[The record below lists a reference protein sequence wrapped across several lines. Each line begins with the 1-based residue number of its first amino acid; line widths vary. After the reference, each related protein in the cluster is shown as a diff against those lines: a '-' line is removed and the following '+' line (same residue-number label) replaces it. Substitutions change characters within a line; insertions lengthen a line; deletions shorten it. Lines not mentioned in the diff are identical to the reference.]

1 VSSLPCSR
9 DHPQVINTQRSN
21 LSGRAVTAGSGF
33 LCLLLTALPL
43 PAANIAVKDV
53 TLIDV
58 ASGAARPHMT
68 VLIDDGKISR
78 VGSTAV
84 LSFPAATR
92 IVPGT
97 GKFLIPGL
105 WDMHVH
111 LYYKQYL
118 PLFVAFGVTGV
129 QDMGSDFSKVSAWRD
144 EIEKGAAIGPHI
156 LTSGPPVDG
165 GPSDDPKLP
174 VLVARTADQGRQAF
188 DKLYKMDVDFIKI
201 LSRLPRDAYFALAEQ
216 ARHWDLRMVGHI
228 PSNITAQEAVEARQ
242 KSLEHMFGI
251 AKSVSTEEQALTF
264 FERCTL
270 TGTRVSPTLVLWL
283 RMSHI
288 DDTRLMS
295 DPRLEIVPAAIRDT
309 WPDVSDDPTSLKLQ
323 IWRIYRF
330 VALAKRAKT
339 EILAGT
345 DTGDPYV
352 IPGAAL
358 HDELEQLVNAGL
370 TPREALEAA
379 TLAPARFFE
388 TEKEMGAIEK
398 GKLAD
403 MVLLDAN
410 PLDDIRNVSKIQ
422 GVFTHGRYFARKD
435 LDTILQSR
443 VF

>member
-1 VSSLPCSR
+1 MR
-9 DHPQVINTQRSN
+9 
-21 LSGRAVTAGSGF
+21 F
-33 LCLLLTALPL
+33 LAFLLAALPL
-43 PAANIAVKDV
+43 AAAATAIQDV

-58 ASGAARPHMT
+58 ASGTARPHMT
-68 VLIDDGKISR
+68 VVIDGGKISR
-78 VGSTAV
+78 VGAAASI
-84 LSFPAATR
+84 LLPAATR
-92 IVPGT
+92 IIAGKD
-97 GKFLIPGL
+97 KFLIPGL

-144 EIEKGAAIGPHI
+144 EIEKGAAAGPHI
-156 LTSGPPVDG
+156 ITSGPPVDG
-165 GPSDDPKLP
+165 GTSEDPKLP
-174 VLVARTADQGRQAF
+174 LLVARNADQARVAF
-188 DKLYKMDVDFIKI
+188 DQLYKMDVDFIKV

-216 ARHWDLRMVGHI
+216 ARHWDLRLVGHI
-228 PSNITAQEAVEARQ
+228 PTNVTAQEAVEARQ
-242 KSLEHMFGI
+242 KSLEHLFGVT
-251 AKSVSTEEQALTF
+251 KSVSSDADALKL

-270 TGTRVSPTLVLWL
+270 TGIRVDPTLVLWL

-288 DDTRLMS
+288 DDTNLMS
-295 DPRLEIVPAAIRDT
+295 DPQLRVIPASIRNT
-309 WPDVSDDPTSLKLQ
+309 WPDVSDDPTSLKIQ
-323 IWRIYRF
+323 IWRIYRL

-358 HDELEQLVNAGL
+358 DDELEQLVAAGL

-403 MVLLDAN
+403 MVLLNGD
-410 PLDDIRNVSKIQ
+410 PLQDIRNVRKVEA
-422 GVFTHGRYFARKD
+422 VFTHGRVYARKD
-435 LDTILQSR
+435 LDAILDTAATLAH
-443 VF
+443 F

>member
-1 VSSLPCSR
+1 MSSPL
-9 DHPQVINTQRSN
+9 
-21 LSGRAVTAGSGF
+21 AVT
-33 LCLLLTALPL
+33 LINALIGVPL
-43 PAANIAVKDV
+43 AAASIAVQDV
-53 TLIDV
+53 TVIDV
-58 ASGAARPHMT
+58 ASGTARPHMT
-68 VLIDDGKISR
+68 VVMDEGKISR
-78 VGSTAV
+78 VG
-84 LSFPAATR
+84 PAASIALPASTR
-92 IVPGT
+92 IVPGKD
-97 GKFLIPGL
+97 KFLIPGL

-111 LYYKQYL
+111 LYYNEYL

-129 QDMGSDFSKVSAWRD
+129 QDMGSDFSKVKAWRD
-144 EIEKGAAIGPHI
+144 EIEKGAAIGPRI

-165 GPSDDPKLP
+165 GVSNDPKLP
-174 VLVARTADQGRQAF
+174 LLTVRTADQARQAF
-188 DKLYKMDVDFIKI
+188 DQLYKMDVDFIKV

-228 PSNITAQEAVEARQ
+228 PSGVTAQEAVEARQ

-251 AKSVSTEEQALTF
+251 TKSVSTDADALNF

-295 DPRLEIVPAAIRDT
+295 DPQLQIVPAAIRDT
-309 WPDVSDDPTSLKLQ
+309 WPDVSDDPSLKVQ
-323 IWRIYRF
+323 IWRVYRL
-330 VALAKRAKT
+330 VALAKQAKT

-358 HDELEQLVNAGL
+358 HDELEQLVEAGL
-370 TPREALEAA
+370 TPRDALEAA
-379 TLAPARFFE
+379 TLAPARFFDAQ
-388 TEKEMGAIEK
+388 KDMGSIEK

-410 PLDDIRNVSKIQ
+410 PLDNIRNVRQ
-422 GVFTHGRYFARKD
+422 VQAVFSHGRYFSRKD
-435 LDTILQSR
+435 LDAILEPR
-443 VF
+443 LLK

>member
-1 VSSLPCSR
+1 VR
-9 DHPQVINTQRSN
+9 
-21 LSGRAVTAGSGF
+21 F
-33 LCLLLTALPL
+33 LAFLTGALPL
-43 PAANIAVKDV
+43 AAAGIAIQDV
-53 TLIDV
+53 TVIDV
-58 ASGAARPHMT
+58 ASGTARPHMT
-68 VLIDDGKISR
+68 VVIDEGRISR
-78 VGSTAV
+78 VGAAS
-84 LSFPAATR
+84 SIQISAATR
-92 IVPGT
+92 VIAGKD
-97 GKFLIPGL
+97 KFLIPGL

-118 PLFVAFGVTGV
+118 PLFLAFGVTGV
-129 QDMGSDFSKVSAWRD
+129 QDMGSDFAKVKIWRD
-144 EIEKGAAIGPHI
+144 EIEKGSAIGPRI
-156 LTSGPPVDG
+156 VTSGPPVDG
-165 GPSDDPKLP
+165 GPSEDPKLP
-174 VLVARTADQGRQAF
+174 LIVARNADQGRQAF
-188 DKLYKMDVDFIKI
+188 DQLYKMDVDFIKI

-216 ARHWDLRMVGHI
+216 ARHWDLRMVGHV
-228 PSNITAQEAVEARQ
+228 PSNVTAQEAVEARQ

-251 AKSVSTEEQALTF
+251 TKSVSTDEEAVRF

-295 DPRLEIVPAAIRDT
+295 DPQLAIVPAPIRGK
-309 WPDVSDDPTSLKLQ
+309 WPDVSDDPVSLKLQ
-323 IWRIYRF
+323 IWRIYRL

-358 HDELEQLVNAGL
+358 QDELEQLVGAGL

-388 TEKEMGAIEK
+388 AEKDMGSIEK

-403 MVLLDAN
+403 LVLLGAN
-410 PLDDIRNVSKIQ
+410 PLDDIRNVRKVE
-422 GVFTHGRYFARKD
+422 GVFSHGRYYARKD
-435 LDTILQSR
+435 LDELLKDR
-443 VF
+443 

>member
-1 VSSLPCSR
+1 ME
-9 DHPQVINTQRSN
+9 
-21 LSGRAVTAGSGF
+21 VTPPYNRIVRF
-33 LCLLLTALPL
+33 LFWLALPL
-43 PAANIAVKDV
+43 AAGTAIQDV
-53 TLIDV
+53 TVIDV
-58 ASGAARPHMT
+58 AAGTARPHMT
-68 VLIDDGKISR
+68 VVVDEGKISR
-78 VGSTAV
+78 VGAAASIA
-84 LSFPAATR
+84 LPAGTQ
-92 IVPGT
+92 IVSGKD
-97 GKFLIPGL
+97 KFLIPGL

-129 QDMGSDFSKVSAWRD
+129 QDMGSDFSKVSEWRD
-144 EIEKGAAIGPHI
+144 EIEKGSAIGPHI

-165 GPSDDPKLP
+165 GASNDPKLP
-174 VLVARTADQGRQAF
+174 VLVARTADQARVAF
-188 DKLYKMDVDFIKI
+188 DQLYKMDVDFIKV

-228 PSNITAQEAVEARQ
+228 PANVTAQEAVEARQ
-242 KSLEHMFGI
+242 RSLEHMFGI
-251 AKSVSTEEQALTF
+251 TKSVSSEEEALKF

-295 DPRLEIVPAAIRDT
+295 DPRLQTIPASIRDS
-309 WPDVSDDPTSLKLQ
+309 WPDVSDEPSLKVQ
-323 IWRIYRF
+323 VWKIYRL

-352 IPGAAL
+352 APGAAL
-358 HDELEQLVNAGL
+358 HDELEQLVEAGL

-388 TEKEMGAIEK
+388 AEKQMGSVEK

-403 MVLLDAN
+403 MVLLNGN
-410 PLDDIRNVSKIQ
+410 PLEDIRNVGKVQ
-422 GVFTHGRYFARKD
+422 AVFTHGRYYARKD
-435 LDTILQSR
+435 LDRILGY
-443 VF
+443 

>member
-1 VSSLPCSR
+1 MRECATLSYRNVRS
-9 DHPQVINTQRSN
+9 VILFLAALR
-21 LSGRAVTAGSGF
+21 LS
-33 LCLLLTALPL
+33 
-43 PAANIAVKDV
+43 AASIAVQDV

-58 ASGAARPHMT
+58 ASGVARPHMT
-68 VLIDDGKISR
+68 VVMDDGKISR
-78 VGSTAV
+78 IGAAASTP
-84 LSFPAATR
+84 LPAGTR
-92 IVPGT
+92 IVSGKD
-97 GKFLIPGL
+97 KFLMPGL

-156 LTSGPPVDG
+156 ITSGPPVDG
-165 GPSDDPKLP
+165 GSSDDPKLP
-174 VLVARTADQGRQAF
+174 LLVARTGDQARQAF
-188 DKLYKMDVDFIKI
+188 DQLYKMDVDFIKV
-201 LSRLPRDAYFALAEQ
+201 LSRLPREAYFALAEQ

-228 PSNITAQEAVEARQ
+228 PTNVTAQEAVEARQ

-251 AKSVSTEEQALTF
+251 TKSVANEAEAVKF

-288 DDTRLMS
+288 DDTKLMAN
-295 DPRLEIVPAAIRDT
+295 PQLEAVPVSIRST
-309 WPDVSDDPTSLKLQ
+309 WPDVSDDPTSLKIQ
-323 IWRIYRF
+323 IWRIYRL

-345 DTGDPYV
+345 DAGDPYV

-358 HDELEQLVNAGL
+358 HDELEQLVEAGL

-410 PLDDIRNVSKIQ
+410 PLDDIRNVRKVQ
-422 GVFTHGRYFARKD
+422 GVFTHGRYYARKD
-435 LDTILQSR
+435 LDAILESR
-443 VF
+443 GNGSPARL